1 MAQGSVYRRCGCTT
15 VDDNGKRVQLG
26 PKCPKLKRPNGTW
39 ADHGTWGFT
48 IGVVGMGGARSQVRR
63 AGFATKNDAVSA
75 MDDVKARASKGV
87 VVNEKMTVGQYLN
100 EWIDGKDDIKANT
113 HANYSRYIE
122 KVFVPHLG
130 HVRLRDLR
138 SAHIKAMFDDHTH
151 LAPSSA
157 QRMRAVLRSALS
169 DALRAGLVTVNAA
182 ALVKMA
188 GGRSPRALVWTKA
201 RESSWRWD
209 VAALV
214 EDGKTVAAA
223 RRSAPRP
230 SSSMVWTPAH
240 LGAFLDAMAD
250 HPLYALFWIASHC
263 GLRRGEVCGLK
274 WSDLDDGV
282 ITVERQLVCTP
293 DGIIEDTPKSDA
305 SGRSVSVGTAG
316 VKLLTAHRSDQ
327 RAELLSWGVG
337 KGSGYMFTTPT
348 GETLDPHWVS
358 KEFKRQVTAADLP
371 PIRFHDLRH
380 TAASLMLASGSDMKT
395 VSEILGHSDLT
406 ITGNIYASVYEDA
419 KDAAV
424 EAVSVLVPR
433 KAV

>member
-26 PKCPKLKRPNGTW
+26 PKCPKLKRLNGAW

-48 IGVVGMGGARSQVRR
+48 IGVVGMGGVRSQVRR
-63 AGFATKNDAVSA
+63 AGFDTKNEAVAA
-75 MDDVKARASKGV
+75 MDEVKALAAKGV
-87 VVNEKMTVGQYLN
+87 VVNEKMTVGQYLA

-113 HANYSRYIE
+113 HANYKRYIE

-130 HVRLRDLR
+130 HIRLRDLR
-138 SAHIKAMFDDHTH
+138 PAQVKAMFDAHTR

-182 ALVKMA
+182 ALVKLA

-201 RESSWRWD
+201 RETTWRWE

-214 EDGKTVAAA
+214 ENGMTVARA

-240 LGAFLDAMAD
+240 LGAFLDSVTD
-250 HPLYALFWIASHC
+250 HPLYGLFWIASHC

-274 WSDLDDGV
+274 WSDLDDGA

-305 SGRSVSVGTAG
+305 SGRCVSVGKAG
-316 VKLLTAHRSDQ
+316 VQLLTAHRSAQ

-337 KGSGYMFTTPT
+337 KGSGYMFTTPD
-348 GETLDPHWVS
+348 GQTLDPHRVS
-358 KEFKRQVTAADLP
+358 KEFKRLVAAADLP

-380 TAASLMLASGSDMKT
+380 TAASLMLASGSDMKM
-395 VSEILGHSDLT
+395 VSEVLGHSDLA
-406 ITGNIYASVYEDA
+406 ITGNIYASVYDDA

-424 EAVSVLVPR
+424 EAVSALVPR